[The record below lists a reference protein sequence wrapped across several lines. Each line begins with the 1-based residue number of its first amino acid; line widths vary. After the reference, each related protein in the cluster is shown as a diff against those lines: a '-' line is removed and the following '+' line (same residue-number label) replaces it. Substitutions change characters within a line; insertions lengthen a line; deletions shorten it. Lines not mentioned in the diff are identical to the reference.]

1 MRVGDIFALRVLRAR
16 LLPRPLKKIFRRI
29 SRSCDLRSVSV
40 LELFARGGDWHVIE
54 YSSQVGKLELWEI
67 DPSYAPTL
75 RRRFSG
81 ATVRTVDS
89 YKALRS
95 NPQPFDVVISDNP
108 ITEHGGHY
116 EHFDLFPAVFAWLKN
131 SSFLIITVAPV
142 VDQRAHDAFPNAF
155 GSAHL
160 AARKAFYG
168 CERPDRIPMEQM
180 IQFYRAICGE
190 AGWTVRDVA
199 VEKRLP
205 GPMQYLMLAL
215 HRK

>member
-1 MRVGDIFALRVLRAR
+1 MRIGDVFALRVLRAR
-16 LLPRPLKKIFRRI
+16 LLPRPLKKIFRHM
-29 SRSCDLRSVSV
+29 SRSCDLRSASV
-40 LELFARGGDWHVIE
+40 LELFAGRGDQQVIE
-54 YSSQVGKLELWEI
+54 YSWQVGKLELWEI
-67 DPSYAPTL
+67 DSSYAPKL
-75 RRRFSG
+75 RRRFPR

-116 EHFDLFPAVFAWLKN
+116 EHFGLFPAVFAWLKD
-131 SSFLIITVAPV
+131 SSFLIITVVPV
-142 VDQRAHDAFPNAF
+142 VNQRTRDAYPNAF

-168 CERPDRIPMEQM
+168 CEWPDRIPMEQI
-180 IQFYRAICGE
+180 IQCYRAICGE

-205 GPMQYLMLAL
+205 GPVRCLMLAL